1 MSEDKETHMIT
12 AADLRKH
19 HGQPD
24 PEPLP
29 DTSDW
34 STEPTVS
41 VAPVRTTPKGF
52 FPASPKSVNYLNRL
66 LAEREHSIVVPENP
80 SQTTISRLIT
90 DLLKQ
95 PLKVA
100 PKTPVGPAPAS
111 SKITA
116 TVPLLEGTYTVI
128 FEDASYRTLRIE
140 RQSESA
146 KFMPG
151 RLVISYLS
159 GSDNE
164 SSYTGFA
171 HALEGD
177 RVIKVWRK
185 HEANGKLIEALR
197 VLAGDP
203 KAAALAY
210 AKESG
215 KCYHCDRKLTTPES
229 VAAGIGPVCS
239 GRGY

>member
-1 MSEDKETHMIT
+1 MIT

-34 STEPTVS
+34 STEPTIS
-41 VAPVRTTPKGF
+41 VAPARTTPKGF
-52 FPASPKSVNYLNRL
+52 FPASLKSVNYLNRL

-80 SQTTISRLIT
+80 SQTTVSRLIT

-111 SKITA
+111 ATITA

-151 RLVISYLS
+151 RLVVSYLS

-171 HALEGD
+171 NVGPD
-177 RVIKVWRK
+177 DKTIKVWRK
-185 HEANGKLIEALR
+185 HEANTSLIEAAR

-203 KAAALAY
+203 KAAAMAY

-215 KCYHCDRKLTTPES
+215 RCYKCDRTLTTPES
-229 VAAGIGPVCS
+229 IEAGIGPVCS
-239 GRGY
+239 ERGNY